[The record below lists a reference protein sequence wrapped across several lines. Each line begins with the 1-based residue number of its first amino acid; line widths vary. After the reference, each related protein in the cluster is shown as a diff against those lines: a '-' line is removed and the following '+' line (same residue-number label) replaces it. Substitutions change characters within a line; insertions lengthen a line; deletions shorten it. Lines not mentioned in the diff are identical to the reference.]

1 MKRGGDE
8 GETLQVLPM
17 RPTDLDAVCSIAEAS
32 FPVPWTRGTF
42 LQEIERDWAVTRVI
56 KRGRVPELC
65 GFIAYWVVS
74 DEIHLHNI
82 AVRSDLRRRGY
93 AGELLRDMV
102 RDARERSVRTIWLE
116 VRGSNRAAIDLY
128 RGLGFEKAGVR
139 RNYYADNDEDA
150 VIMALRL
157 QDGSTDR

>member
-1 MKRGGDE
+1 MKRVDDE
-8 GETLQVLPM
+8 SESLQVLPM

-82 AVRSDLRRRGY
+82 AVRTDLRRRGY
-93 AGELLRDMV
+93 ASELLRDMV
-102 RDARERSVRTIWLE
+102 RDARERSAKVVWLE
-116 VRGSNRAAIDLY
+116 VRSGNLPAIALY
-128 RGLGFEKAGVR
+128 RDLGFEQVGIR

-157 QDGSTDR
+157 DRGRD